1 MSEKPDYYDLLGVDR
16 DVDADALKKAYRK
29 QALRFHPDRNP
40 DDPEAEERFKQ
51 VNEAYAVLS
60 DAEKRRLY
68 DQYGHEAPGGFG
80 GNPFQGGGINPDDL
94 RDMFGGDLFEQ
105 LFGAFFRRSP
115 VRHGRDVQVPL
126 EVTLEQVAEGGDA
139 ELIFHRQGQCKTCSG
154 SGSRPGT
161 QPERCE
167 TCGGLGQVRVA
178 RGFLSMVQSCPTCR
192 GDGVQIT
199 DPCESCHGHGMLD
212 EEVSITLPIPPG
224 IATGHKLRLDG
235 EGHAGRRG
243 GMGGDLYVVVQ
254 VGEHPFFERSGD
266 DLVCEVPIGFPQ
278 AALGGTIEV
287 PTLGGKARVKVPA
300 GTQSG
305 KTLRLR
311 GKGLP
316 GVRGRGTG
324 DQLVKLQ
331 VETPS
336 RLTDRQ
342 KELLE
347 EFERISFEEAG
358 KEPPEPRRKSFLDKL
373 KELFD

>member
-1 MSEKPDYYDLLGVDR
+1 MSDKADYYELLGVAR
-16 DVDADALKKAYRK
+16 DVDPDALKKAYRK

-60 DAEKRRLY
+60 DAEKRKLY
-68 DQYGHEAPGGFG
+68 DQYGHDAPGGFG
-80 GNPFQGGGINPDDL
+80 GNPFQGGGINPEDL

-126 EVTLEQVAEGGDA
+126 EVTLEQVAEGGDVD
-139 ELIFHRQGQCKTCSG
+139 LVFHRKGRCKTCSG

-161 QPERCE
+161 RPARCD

-178 RGFLSMVQSCPTCR
+178 RGFLSMVQTCPACN
-192 GDGVQIT
+192 GDGYVVT
-199 DPCESCHGHGMLD
+199 DPCESCHGQGMVD
-212 EEVSITLPIPPG
+212 EEVAITLPIPKG

-235 EGHAGRRG
+235 EGHAGKKG
-243 GMGGDLYVVVQ
+243 GMAGDLYVVVQ
-254 VGEHPFFERSGD
+254 VAEHPFFERSGD
-266 DLVCEVPIGFPQ
+266 DLVCEVPISFPQ
-278 AALGGTIEV
+278 ATLGGTIEV

-316 GVRGRGTG
+316 GVRGRTTG

-336 RLTDRQ
+336 RVTDRQ